1 MAVIVN
7 ESPWTCALTPR
18 AEGMDGVDL
27 RNASALFGQEP
38 GAQGPLIQHTT
49 LDWQR

>member
-7 ESPWTCALTPR
+7 ESSLASTLTPR

-27 RNASALFGQEP
+27 RKASALFRQEP
-38 GAQGPLIQHTT
+38 GAKRPFLLHTPLDRQ
-49 LDWQR
+49 L